1 MLKTSVVIP
10 TRNNAGT
17 IRPCLES
24 LIPYMSRGFIADVVV
39 VDARSSDGTADIIKG
54 YPVTLLQDEGK
65 GVAIAYDL
73 GWRASRGDI
82 IMFMD
87 GDAYLDEGYFPA
99 LLQFFG
105 DSRVGVVGCGA
116 RAVVTGRLSRTVG
129 EQWSWFRPGMNNRS
143 SVLKRLYERLVFGGK
158 DFTPGGPCLVARRE
172 ALLAVDGFTR
182 TDVPCAAD
190 MQLSRKIIN
199 AGFRA
204 GWWPEAPLHH
214 YPRAT
219 LRGLMKEYQGLAREE
234 IERERMEG
242 LDKNGYWRTRL
253 AKVTSRLLSPPIGL
267 MLAARFRNPHHLVV
281 YPAIRYAWVAGY
293 LSAWSKRTRKNA
305 AAAVK

>member
-17 IRPCLES
+17 IRQCLDS
-24 LIPYMSRGFIADVVV
+24 LLPYLSRGFIADIVV
-39 VDARSSDGTADIIKG
+39 VDARSSDGTLDIIKQ
-54 YPVTLLQDEGK
+54 YPVTLLADEGK

-73 GWRASRGDI
+73 GWRASHGDI
-82 IMFMD
+82 VIFMD
-87 GDAYLDEGYFPA
+87 GDAYLDKGYFPA
-99 LLQFFG
+99 LLKFFE
-105 DSRVGVVGCGA
+105 DARVGVVGCGA

-129 EQWSWFRPGMNNRS
+129 EQWAWFRPGMNNRS
-143 SVLKRLYERLVFGGK
+143 SVFKKLYERLVFGGK

-199 AGFRA
+199 AGFIA
-204 GWWPEAPLHH
+204 GWWPEAPLYH

-219 LRGLMKEYQGLAREE
+219 LKGLMKEYHGLAGEE
-234 IERERMEG
+234 IVRERMEG
-242 LDKNGYWRTRL
+242 LDKKGYSRTRL
-253 AKVTSRLLSPPIGL
+253 VKVGSRLLSPPIGV
-267 MLAARFRNPHHLVV
+267 MLAVRFKNPHHLIV
-281 YPAIRYAWVAGY
+281 YPAIRYAWAKGY
-293 LSAWSKRTRKNA
+293 LSAWFKRSGKNA
-305 AAAVK
+305 EVK